1 MSTNLSAKTFL
12 LFWTN
17 FFLFLFFTFL
27 KTCVER
33 YMTLSIIRYS
43 LCYFVSTSIPFLVF
57 ANILIWGIK
66 KKKNLLKCVTTE
78 FFMDFLPIK
87 KYHEIKKCDAVTAK
101 SSKCLRFFVVVNK
114 AVQSKQ
120 CLFMQI
126 IKFIWSCIIN
136 VIGNYTIFNSCVH
149 ENNYSKSM
157 LSNIR
162 SNSFSLVFSPHIA
175 SMQINIE

>member
-1 MSTNLSAKTFL
+1 MRRTIYDAFDHTIFFMLFCFNFYSISCFCKHSNLRNK
-12 LFWTN
+12 
-17 FFLFLFFTFL
+17 
-27 KTCVER
+27 KEKE
-33 YMTLSIIRYS
+33 
-43 LCYFVSTSIPFLVF
+43 F
-57 ANILIWGIK
+57 A
-66 KKKNLLKCVTTE
+66 CVTTE